1 MDLSESGC
9 RLVRGQKGQSA
20 RGHRHQTG
28 RGPAPHKKSSRRH
41 RRSAGAFW
49 RRLQLGAKLLVGARA
64 VVLPARLGRGLQRR
78 AALYGTLGTRILRL
92 DGTEVSQEILGRERC
107 RPLADL
113 PGTGLDDPPL
123 AFGRLGEV
131 HTTNGERTDTPASAN
146 WLTSMS
152 TPALGVRGFVGEPE
166 ARLGLD
172 AGGSQEAAQQCATG
186 PGRAAG
192 QVRLDRTYRDHLVS

>member
-1 MDLSESGC
+1 VSAGPRSKGPIGPWPPAPDRPRPGTAQEVLATAPAISG
-9 RLVRGQKGQSA
+9 RVLASPSA
-20 RGHRHQTG
+20 RGEAACR
-28 RGPAPHKKSSRRH
+28 RESRRL
-41 RRSAGAFW
+41 AC
-49 RRLQLGAKLLVGARA
+49 
-64 VVLPARLGRGLQRR
+64 PA
-78 AALYGTLGTRILRL
+78 GTRTSTSGSAIRNVRHADLRL